1 MRKRKGKRKAVDVT
15 LPQDLIEQLDKLAS
29 ELDATRSY
37 VVQTL
42 LEYAFQDVD
51 AIFPYEKK
59 EESEEDIEEESEE
72 EEEEEDTED

>member
-1 MRKRKGKRKAVDVT
+1 MPKRKGKRKAVDIT
-15 LPQDLIEQLDKLAS
+15 LPQDLIEQLDGLAG

-51 AIFPYEKK
+51 EIFPYEKK
-59 EESEEDIEEESEE
+59 EESEEEE
-72 EEEEEDTED
+72 EEEHTED